1 MVETVNEPRQ
11 TGYVPS
17 NFLVAVAAADGS
29 SGHAAGPVSAEPDV
43 AEFSHEASASPAGAA
58 AAGHASRE
66 VYGAQ
71 GGASAG
77 TSPARSAAGG
87 YGQESYALATMPGA
101 GAGPAE
107 LASPAA
113 ASAAMKSEE
122 FAHLFEA
129 HDQWFRQALSRRQET
144 FKALTSSV
152 GELNRKLLDGEGK
165 AKSLA
170 DRLGKLEA
178 IVEAERKRW
187 TDQLEKERTALG
199 EAGALVE

>member
-1 MVETVNEPRQ
+1 
-11 TGYVPS
+11 
-17 NFLVAVAAADGS
+17 
-29 SGHAAGPVSAEPDV
+29 
-43 AEFSHEASASPAGAA
+43 
-58 AAGHASRE
+58 
-66 VYGAQ
+66 
-71 GGASAG
+71 
-77 TSPARSAAGG
+77 
-87 YGQESYALATMPGA
+87 
-101 GAGPAE
+101 
-107 LASPAA
+107 
-113 ASAAMKSEE
+113 MKSEE